1 MMKDN
6 KMKITTEQLKS
17 LVLEAVKEQVNG
29 IGMQGRSGQRK
40 EQAAALISATN
51 LRNAEAVLKLLARQT
66 EGDIPPD
73 QKRYLNMLK
82 GKTSKEDLKV
92 VLDKFYVDGLNGK
105 SILGYSAMTPNKLK
119 DLINNMKSAK
129 AAVGSEETPSEV
141 EEVEADEEEETGKK
155 YQTKAMTGGASLE
168 DIAKELGVSVQRAA
182 ELEKKAME
190 RFKKAAVSRGG
201 LESKESLEKL
211 AVPAAKQFVER
222 LGEVGVE
229 DFVMD
234 VLKMPRATEKD
245 IELLVDLQAMAEEGA
260 EEEAAAE
267 LVRLYLRGSKLPV
280 IARFT
285 DALRAK
291 ETAGRPSLVRKF
303 F

>member
-1 MMKDN
+1 MK
-6 KMKITTEQLKS
+6 KLKS
-17 LVLEAVKEQVNG
+17 LIAEAANEEIKAQ
-29 IGMQGRSGQRK
+29 QGRSSQRRD
-40 EQAAALISATN
+40 QAAALISATN
-51 LRNAEAVLKLLARQT
+51 LRNAEAVLKMLARQT
-66 EGDIPPD
+66 EGDISPD
-73 QKRYLNMLK
+73 QKRYLNMLQ
-82 GKTSKEDLKV
+82 GRTSREDLKTI
-92 VLDKFYVDGLNGK
+92 LDKFYVDGLNGK

-119 DLINNMKSAK
+119 DLINNTGATK
-129 AAVGSEETPSEV
+129 AALGSEETPSEK
-141 EEVEADEEEETGKK
+141 EEADVEEEETGKK
-155 YQTKAMTGGASLE
+155 YQTKGMTGGASLE

-201 LESKESLEKL
+201 LESKESLKAL
-211 AVPAAKQFVER
+211 AVPAAKQFIER
-222 LGEVGVE
+222 LAEKGVE

-234 VLKMPRATEKD
+234 VLKMPRATERD

-267 LVRLYLRGSKLPV
+267 LIRLYLRGSQLPV

>member
-1 MMKDN
+1 MN
-6 KMKITTEQLKS
+6 MKISIEKLRS
-17 LVLEAVKEQVNG
+17 LIVEAANEEIKAQ
-29 IGMQGRSGQRK
+29 QGRSEKRK
-40 EQAAALISATN
+40 EQAATLISGTN
-51 LRNAEAVLKLLARQT
+51 LKNAENVLKMLIRQT
-66 EGDIPPD
+66 EGDISPD
-73 QKRYLNMLK
+73 QKRYLNMLQ
-82 GKTSKEDLKV
+82 GKTSREDLKV
-92 VLDKFYVDGLNGK
+92 VLDKLYVDGLNGK
-105 SILGYSAMTPNKLK
+105 PILGYSAITPNKLK
-119 DLINNMKSAK
+119 DLINGVGAAK
-129 AAVGSEETPSEV
+129 AALGSEETPSEK
-141 EEVEADEEEETGKK
+141 EEVEPEEEEIGKK

-201 LESKESLEKL
+201 LESRESLKAL

-222 LGEVGVE
+222 LAEKGVE
-229 DFVMD
+229 DFVMN

-260 EEEAAAE
+260 EEEAIAE
-267 LVRLYLRGSKLPV
+267 LIRLYLRGSNLPV

>member
-1 MMKDN
+1 MKDY

-17 LVLEAVKEQVNG
+17 LVLEAIKEQVEG
-29 IGMQGRSGQRK
+29 GAGQKGRSPQRR

-66 EGDIPPD
+66 EGDISPD
-73 QKRYLNMLK
+73 QKRYLNMLT
-82 GKTSKEDLKV
+82 GRTSREDLKV

-141 EEVEADEEEETGKK
+141 EEVDADEEEETGKK

>member
-1 MMKDN
+1 MK
-6 KMKITTEQLKS
+6 KLKS
-17 LVLEAVKEQVNG
+17 LIAEAANEEIKAQ
-29 IGMQGRSGQRK
+29 QGRSSQRR

-51 LRNAEAVLKLLARQT
+51 LRNAEAVLKMLARQT
-66 EGDIPPD
+66 EGDISPD
-73 QKRYLNMLK
+73 QKRYLNMLQ
-82 GKTSKEDLKV
+82 GRTSREDLKTI
-92 VLDKFYVDGLNGK
+92 LDKFYVDGLNGK

-119 DLINNMKSAK
+119 DLINNTGATK
-129 AAVGSEETPSEV
+129 AALGSEETPSEK
-141 EEVEADEEEETGKK
+141 EEADVEEEETGKK
-155 YQTKAMTGGASLE
+155 YQTKGMTGGASLE

-201 LESKESLEKL
+201 LESKESLKAL
-211 AVPAAKQFVER
+211 AVPAAKQFIER
-222 LGEVGVE
+222 LAEKGVE

-234 VLKMPRATEKD
+234 VLKMPRATERD

-267 LVRLYLRGSKLPV
+267 LIRLYLRGSQLPV

>member
-1 MMKDN
+1 
-6 KMKITTEQLKS
+6 MKITMKKLKS
-17 LVLEAVKEQVNG
+17 LIAEAANEEIKAQ
-29 IGMQGRSGQRK
+29 QGRSSQRR

-51 LRNAEAVLKLLARQT
+51 LRNAEAVLKMLARQT
-66 EGDIPPD
+66 EGDISPD
-73 QKRYLNMLK
+73 QKRYLNMLQ
-82 GKTSKEDLKV
+82 GRTSREDLKTI
-92 VLDKFYVDGLNGK
+92 LDKFYVDGLNGK

-119 DLINNMKSAK
+119 DLINNTGATK
-129 AAVGSEETPSEV
+129 AALGSEETPSEK
-141 EEVEADEEEETGKK
+141 EEADVEEEETGKK
-155 YQTKAMTGGASLE
+155 YQTKGMTGGASLE

-201 LESKESLEKL
+201 LESKESLKAL
-211 AVPAAKQFVER
+211 AVPAAKQFIER
-222 LGEVGVE
+222 LAEKGVE

-234 VLKMPRATEKD
+234 VLKMPRATERD

-267 LVRLYLRGSKLPV
+267 LIRLYLRGSQLPV

>member
-1 MMKDN
+1 MI
-6 KMKITTEQLKS
+6 MKISMNELKS
-17 LVLEAVKEQVNG
+17 LIKEAINEQALAQ
-29 IGMQGRSGQRK
+29 QGRSPQRR
-40 EQAAALISATN
+40 EQAASLISATN
-51 LRNAEAVLKLLARQT
+51 IRNAEAVLKMLARQT
-66 EGDIPPD
+66 EGDISPD
-73 QKRYLNMLK
+73 QKRYLNMLQ
-82 GKTSKEDLKV
+82 GRTSKEDLKV
-92 VLDKFYVDGLNGK
+92 VLDKLYVDGLNGK
-105 SILGYSAMTPNKLK
+105 PILGYRAMTPNKLK
-119 DLINNMKSAK
+119 DLINNTKGAK
-129 AAVGSEETPSEV
+129 AAIGSEETPSEA

-190 RFKKAAVSRGG
+190 RFKNVAGSRKG
-201 LESKESLEKL
+201 LETRESLTAH
-211 AVPAAKQFVER
+211 AVPAAKQFVQL
-222 LGEVGVE
+222 LGEKGVE

-267 LVRLYLRGSKLPV
+267 LIRLYLRGSSLPV
-280 IARFT
+280 IKRFEQ
-285 DALRAK
+285 AVRAK
-291 ETAGRPSLVRKF
+291 ETAGRPSKTPKF

>member
-1 MMKDN
+1 MKDN

-17 LVLEAVKEQVNG
+17 LVLEAIKEQVEVG
-29 IGMQGRSGQRK
+29 AGQQGRSPQRR

-51 LRNAEAVLKLLARQT
+51 LRNAEAILRMLARQT
-66 EGDIPPD
+66 DGVISPD
-73 QKRYLNMLK
+73 QKRYLNMLQ
-82 GKTSKEDLKV
+82 GRTSREDLKV
-92 VLDKFYVDGLNGK
+92 VLDKLYVDGLNGK

-119 DLINNMKSAK
+119 DLINNVKSAK

-141 EEVEADEEEETGKK
+141 EEVDADEEEVGKK

-182 ELEKKAME
+182 EIEKKAME

-245 IELLVDLQAMAEEGA
+245 IELLVDLQAMVEAGA
-260 EEEAAAE
+260 EEEAAAKI
-267 LVRLYLRGSKLPV
+267 LKLYMDESKLPV
-280 IARFT
+280 IKHFT

>member
-1 MMKDN
+1 
-6 KMKITTEQLKS
+6 MKITTEQLKS
-17 LVLEAVKEQVNG
+17 LVLEAIKEQVETG
-29 IGMQGRSGQRK
+29 AGQKGRSPQRR

-66 EGDIPPD
+66 EGDISPD
-73 QKRYLNMLK
+73 QKRYLNMLT
-82 GKTSKEDLKV
+82 GRTSREDLKV

-119 DLINNMKSAK
+119 DLINNMKGTK

-141 EEVEADEEEETGKK
+141 EEVEAEEEETGKK

-222 LGEVGVE
+222 LGELGVE

>member
-1 MMKDN
+1 MN
-6 KMKITTEQLKS
+6 MKISIEKLRS
-17 LVLEAVKEQVNG
+17 LIVEAANEEIKAQ
-29 IGMQGRSGQRK
+29 QGRSEKRK
-40 EQAAALISATN
+40 EQAATLISGTN
-51 LRNAEAVLKLLARQT
+51 LKNAENVLKMLIRQT
-66 EGDIPPD
+66 EGDISPD
-73 QKRYLNMLK
+73 QKRYLNMLQ
-82 GKTSKEDLKV
+82 GKTSREDLKV
-92 VLDKFYVDGLNGK
+92 VLDKLYVDGLNGK
-105 SILGYSAMTPNKLK
+105 PILGYSAMTPNKLK
-119 DLINNMKSAK
+119 DLINGVGAAK
-129 AAVGSEETPSEV
+129 AALGSEETPSEK
-141 EEVEADEEEETGKK
+141 EEVEPEEEEIGKK

-201 LESKESLEKL
+201 LESRESLKAL

-222 LGEVGVE
+222 LAEKGVE
-229 DFVMD
+229 DFVMN

-260 EEEAAAE
+260 EEEAIAE
-267 LVRLYLRGSKLPV
+267 LIRLYLRGSNLPV

>member
-1 MMKDN
+1 
-6 KMKITTEQLKS
+6 MKISIEKLRS
-17 LVLEAVKEQVNG
+17 LIVEAANEEIKAQ
-29 IGMQGRSGQRK
+29 QGRSEKRK
-40 EQAAALISATN
+40 EQASTLISGTN
-51 LRNAEAVLKLLARQT
+51 LKNAENVLKMLVRQT
-66 EGDIPPD
+66 EGDISPD
-73 QKRYLNMLK
+73 QKRYLNMLQ
-82 GKTSKEDLKV
+82 GKTSREDLKV
-92 VLDKFYVDGLNGK
+92 VLDKLYVDGLNGK
-105 SILGYSAMTPNKLK
+105 PILGYSAMTPNKLK
-119 DLINNMKSAK
+119 DLINGVGAAK
-129 AAVGSEETPSEV
+129 AALGSEETPSEK
-141 EEVEADEEEETGKK
+141 EEVEPEEEEIGKK

-201 LESKESLEKL
+201 LESRESLKAL

-222 LGEVGVE
+222 LAEKGVE
-229 DFVMD
+229 DFVMN

-260 EEEAAAE
+260 EEEAIAE
-267 LVRLYLRGSKLPV
+267 LIRLYLRGSNLPV